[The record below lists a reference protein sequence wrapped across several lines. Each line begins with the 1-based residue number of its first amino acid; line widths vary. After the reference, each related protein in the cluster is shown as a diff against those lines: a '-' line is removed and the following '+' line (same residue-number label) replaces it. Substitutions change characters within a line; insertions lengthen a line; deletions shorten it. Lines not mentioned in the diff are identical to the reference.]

1 MLACWLFWTA
11 VGSMLCSS
19 LVLGRRNPRRVVAV
33 LEFLLGVSLPLTVW
47 ALRSSKSLFQTVPGE
62 LVGPVPVLL
71 ASLVCL
77 SAFCAFAGT
86 LFVAAA
92 RLHSQ
97 ERAADV
103 RSSVSAAYLFEA
115 AGSALGG
122 IVASLVLL
130 RFLSPFQIA
139 GVVLFLN
146 LCMATYLLLR
156 ISRRQFVFVAVAAA
170 VLAVFFLVRVAP
182 WLEGAAQARQWRGFH
197 LLASRD
203 SIYGNLTVV
212 ETGSTRSLY
221 ENGLILANSPDESA
235 AEESV
240 HYALLEHPA
249 PRRIL
254 MIGGGASGAV
264 AQALRHPTVESIDL
278 VELDPAL
285 IGAAREFFP
294 SEAALLY
301 TYPRVHL
308 HYADG
313 RAYLRSA
320 RDMFDVII
328 VDVPDPQTAQ
338 LNRFYTAEFFRA
350 AREYLAPGGL
360 LALQLHSSEETIS
373 PGLQEFLRC
382 IRRTLGEVFPYV
394 VAIPG
399 DTIHFFA
406 ATRSDVLTDD
416 PHLLVARLLERNL
429 KTRYVREY
437 FIPFRM
443 MPDRMDQVRGQL
455 QPLAATPVNR
465 DFSPIAYYFDV
476 ELWSAQF
483 KPAYAAWLR
492 AAAQV
497 DFRIVLGVILAVLL
511 FTAALLGLAPAR
523 EKRARAAAAFCV
535 AATGFTLMALEIFL
549 LLAFQSIYGYVY
561 HQLAILIAL
570 CMAGIAVGS
579 WLGLRRIRR
588 GGHFACRAVASTQF
602 LIALSAPALMLL
614 VSLLAKV
621 SGMAEN
627 WLAAQCVFPA
637 LAALSGILG
646 GYQFPMATE
655 VYFQGNS
662 DRRSLGTLYSID
674 LLGGCAGAL
683 ALSGY
688 LIPVFGFWK
697 TAWLCAAVNLA
708 PALLAARACP
718 KRS

>member
-1 MLACWLFWTA
+1 MLASWLFWTA
-11 VGSMLCSS
+11 AGSMLCGS
-19 LVLGRRNPRRVVAV
+19 LALGERNPCRTVAV
-33 LEFLLGVSLPLTVW
+33 LEFLLGVSLPLTIW
-47 ALRSSKSLFQTVPGE
+47 ALRSSKSLFQTVRGE

-77 SAFCAFAGT
+77 SVFCVVIGA

-92 RLHSQ
+92 RMYGH
-97 ERAADV
+97 ERAVDA
-103 RSSVSAAYLFEA
+103 RSAVSAAYLLEA
-115 AGSALGG
+115 GGSAVGG

-139 GVVLFLN
+139 GVILVLN
-146 LCMATYLLLR
+146 LCMAAFLLTR
-156 ISRRQFVFVAVAAA
+156 MSRKHLGFAAA
-170 VLAVFFLVRVAP
+170 AAALLAIFLLVRVAP
-182 WLEGAAQARQWRGFH
+182 WLEGAAQARQWRGFR
-197 LLASRD
+197 LLTSRD

-212 ETGSTRSLY
+212 ETGNIRSLY

-240 HYALLEHPA
+240 QYALLEHSA
-249 PRRIL
+249 PRHIL
-254 MIGGGASGAV
+254 MIGGGASGAI

-285 IGAAREFFP
+285 IGVAREFFP
-294 SEAALLY
+294 SESAPLFSD
-301 TYPRVHL
+301 PRVHL
-308 HYADG
+308 DYADG
-313 RAYLRSA
+313 RAYLKSVH
-320 RDMFDVII
+320 DKFDVII
-328 VDVPDPQTAQ
+328 VNIPDPQTAQ
-338 LNRFYTAEFFRA
+338 LNRFYTVEFFRS
-350 AREYLAPGGL
+350 ARDHLAPGGL
-360 LALQLHSSEETIS
+360 LALQLSSSEETIG

-382 IRRTLGEVFPYV
+382 IRRTLGGAFPYV

-399 DTIHFFA
+399 ETIHFFA

-416 PHLLVARLLERNL
+416 PHVLVARLLERNL

-443 MPDRMDQVRGQL
+443 MPDRMEQVRNQL
-455 QPLAATPVNR
+455 EPLVTTPVNR

-492 AAAQV
+492 AAAHV
-497 DFRIVLGVILAVLL
+497 DFKIVLGALLVVLL
-511 FTAALLGLAPAR
+511 LPAALLGLAPAR
-523 EKRARAAAAFCV
+523 EQRARAAAAYCM
-535 AATGFTLMALEIFL
+535 AATGFTLMALDIFL

-561 HQLAILIAL
+561 HQLSILIAL
-570 CMAGIAVGS
+570 CMAGIAMGS
-579 WLGLRRIRR
+579 WLAMRRLRR
-588 GGHFACRAVASTQF
+588 GGYSACRAVASAQF
-602 LIALSAPALMLL
+602 LLALSAPALMLL
-614 VSLLAKV
+614 ISLLAKV
-621 SGMAEN
+621 SGTTTT

-655 VYFQGNS
+655 VYLRGCNGQ
-662 DRRSLGTLYSID
+662 RSLGILYSID

-708 PALLAARACP
+708 PALLAARACFH
-718 KRS
+718 RS